1 MDKELKIN
9 IGSKQN
15 QQNKEKEN
23 DFKWSTCE
31 ALGSSIQILDD
42 QKIVHK
48 GDCMS
53 KVREKRSTT
62 KSVFFL

>member
-1 MDKELKIN
+1 MDKELRIN

-31 ALGSSIQILDD
+31 AIGSSIQILED
-42 QKIVHK
+42 QNIVHK
-48 GDCMS
+48 Y
-53 KVREKRSTT
+53 KIP
-62 KSVFFL
+62 KSNNPTNDIHAA